1 MRHGSL
7 FSGIGGFDLASE
19 WMGWDNVFHCEID
32 SFCQRVLKHHF
43 PNATTHTNITDVDF
57 RHYRG
62 HIDIISGGFPCQP
75 YSQAGKRRGSDD
87 PRHLFPQMLRC
98 IREIQPKWVV
108 GENVHG
114 IITWNDG
121 EVFEDIH
128 TQMGAE
134 GYEMQSFV
142 LPASSVGAPHQRN
155 RTFFI
160 GRNIADTDGTSEG
173 MHDRTSGGAEG
184 KIRRREER
192 NVLEPLS
199 DIGDAPDTDRQGLQ
213 RSKERRGIKESRQ
226 ERNQQ
231 PARCVQPSWQNFP
244 TESPICGGDDGIPK
258 TMDDITIPK
267 WRRESIKAYGNAVV
281 PQLIFAIF
289 QAIEQTDKAMAQ

>member
-19 WMGWDNVFHCEID
+19 WMGWENIFHCEID
-32 SFCQRVLKHHF
+32 PFCQRVLKHHF

-62 HIDIISGGFPCQP
+62 EIDIISGGFPCQP
-75 YSQAGKRRGSDD
+75 YSSAGKRRGSDD

-98 IREIQPKWVV
+98 IREIQPQWVV

-114 IITWNDG
+114 ILTWNDG

-134 GYEMQSFV
+134 GYEMQSYI
-142 LPASSVGAPHQRN
+142 LPSSSVGAPHQRN

-160 GRNIADTDGTSEG
+160 GRNITNSDGTSER
-173 MHDRTSGGAEG
+173 MHDRTSGGAEEKVRG
-184 KIRRREER
+184 REER

-199 DIGDAPDTDRQGLQ
+199 DIGNATDTDGTGWENRIHG
-213 RSKERRGIKESRQ
+213 RKSTRE
-226 ERNQQ
+226 
-231 PARCVQPSWQNFP
+231 AREFGDKNSEQYRKWKKFP
-244 TESPICGGDDGIPK
+244 TKPPICGGDDGIPERL
-258 TMDDITIPK
+258 DDITIPK
-267 WRRESIKAYGNAVV
+267 WRRESLKAYGNAVV

-289 QAIEQTDKAMAQ
+289 QAIEETDKAMAQ

>member
-32 SFCQRVLKHHF
+32 PFCQRVLKHHF
-43 PNATTHTNITDVDF
+43 PNAKTHTNITDVDF

-98 IREIQPKWVV
+98 IREIQPTWVV

-114 IITWNDG
+114 ITTWNDG
-121 EVFEDIH
+121 EVFSDIH

-134 GYEMQSFV
+134 GYEMQSYI

-160 GRNIADTDGTSEG
+160 GRNITNSDGKRLQGSARESIQGRVIRPSEHSVG
-173 MHDRTSGGAEG
+173 
-184 KIRRREER
+184 
-192 NVLEPLS
+192 N
-199 DIGDAPDTDRQGLQ
+199 APDTDMLGC
-213 RSKERRGIKESRQ
+213 ERRHKQGATTGTTIKE
-226 ERNQQ
+226 ERTETLNV
-231 PARCVQPSWQNFP
+231 PRNWEEFP
-244 TESPICGGDDGIPK
+244 TQSPICGGDDGIPERL
-258 TMDDITIPK
+258 DDITIPK
-267 WRRESIKAYGNAVV
+267 WRRESLKAYGNAVV

-289 QAIEQTDKAMAQ
+289 QAIEETDKAMAQ

>member
-19 WMGWDNVFHCEID
+19 WMGWENIFHCEID
-32 SFCQRVLKHHF
+32 PFCQRVLQHHF
-43 PNATTHTNITDVDF
+43 PNAKTHTNITDVDF

-62 HIDIISGGFPCQP
+62 EIDIISGGFPCQP
-75 YSQAGKRRGSDD
+75 YSQVGRRRGSDD

-98 IREIQPKWVV
+98 IREIQPQWIV

-160 GRNIADTDGTSEG
+160 GRKKPCQFGFDTCTNKGRCNGCGEGSNHQDWNIAHTDMLGCERIGISRVIEKKKQR
-173 MHDRTSGGAEG
+173 RTERFGELDN
-184 KIRRREER
+184 IEHQWEE
-192 NVLEPLS
+192 
-199 DIGDAPDTDRQGLQ
+199 
-213 RSKERRGIKESRQ
+213 
-226 ERNQQ
+226 
-231 PARCVQPSWQNFP
+231 FP
-244 TESPICGGDDGIPK
+244 TESPICSGNDGIPERL
-258 TMDDITIPK
+258 DDITISK

-289 QAIEQTDKAMAQ
+289 QAIEETDKAMAQ

>member
-32 SFCQRVLKHHF
+32 PFCQRVLKHHF
-43 PNATTHTNITDVDF
+43 PNAKTHTNITDVDF

-62 HIDIISGGFPCQP
+62 EIDIISGGFPCQP
-75 YSQAGKRRGSDD
+75 YSQAGRRRGSDD

-98 IREIQPKWVV
+98 IREIQPTWVV

-114 IITWNDG
+114 ITTWNDG
-121 EVFEDIH
+121 EVFSDIH

-134 GYEMQSFV
+134 GYEMQSYI

-160 GRNIADTDGTSEG
+160 GRNITDTDGTSEG
-173 MHDRTSGGAEG
+173 MHDRTSRGAEG

-192 NVLEPLS
+192 NVFDTFS
-199 DIGDAPDTDRQGLQ
+199 DIGDAPDTGWIYGSWR
-213 RSKERRGIKESRQ
+213 EF
-226 ERNQQ
+226 
-231 PARCVQPSWQNFP
+231 PSQ
-244 TESPICGGDDGIPK
+244 SPICGGDDGIPER
-258 TMDDITIPK
+258 MDDITIPK
-267 WRRESIKAYGNAVV
+267 WRRESLKAYGNAVV

-289 QAIEQTDKAMAQ
+289 QAIEETDKAMAQ

>member
-19 WMGWDNVFHCEID
+19 WMGWENIFHCEID
-32 SFCQRVLKHHF
+32 PFCQRVLKHHF

-160 GRNIADTDGTSEG
+160 GRNIANSDMLGCKGIGISRIVE
-173 MHDRTSGGAEG
+173 
-184 KIRRREER
+184 KKKPRREKRFEQ
-192 NVLEPLS
+192 LC
-199 DIGDAPDTDRQGLQ
+199 DIEH
-213 RSKERRGIKESRQ
+213 KWKK
-226 ERNQQ
+226 
-231 PARCVQPSWQNFP
+231 FP
-244 TESPICGGDDGIPK
+244 TQSPICGGDDGIPER
-258 TMDDITIPK
+258 MDDITIPK
-267 WRRESIKAYGNAVV
+267 WRRESLKAYGNAVV

-289 QAIEQTDKAMAQ
+289 QAIEQTDKAMRE

>member
-32 SFCQRVLKHHF
+32 PFCQRVLKHHF
-43 PNATTHTNITDVDF
+43 PNATTHTNITDVNF

-75 YSQAGKRRGSDD
+75 YSQAGRRRGSDD

-98 IREIQPKWVV
+98 IREIQPQWVV

-160 GRNIADTDGTSEG
+160 GRNITHTDMFGCERRHKQGATTGTTHKEERVETS
-173 MHDRTSGGAEG
+173 DRTRIWE
-184 KIRRREER
+184 
-192 NVLEPLS
+192 
-199 DIGDAPDTDRQGLQ
+199 TM
-213 RSKERRGIKESRQ
+213 
-226 ERNQQ
+226 
-231 PARCVQPSWQNFP
+231 P
-244 TESPICGGDDGIPK
+244 TQSPICGGDDGIPK
-258 TMDDITIPK
+258 RMDDITIPK

-289 QAIEQTDKAMAQ
+289 QAIEETDKAMAQ